1 MGLDQFPQL
10 LAQRDHQRLAER
22 AEGVAETRVHLF
34 QRTAKLDVV
43 LLGRRLVLL
52 DRRQG
57 SPQFQQRGL
66 NDGFRLLEFRDFF
79 SQLGHFLFQPV
90 HSPVH
95 GIERVSGL
103 LFSLHPNRIAWRNQA
118 LGTSPDVSIR
128 LIVSDGKRTLKE

>member
-1 MGLDQFPQL
+1 M
-10 LAQRDHQRLAER
+10 
-22 AEGVAETRVHLF
+22 AETRVHLF

-79 SQLGHFLFQPV
+79 SQLRDLRFQPV
-90 HSPVH
+90 HSRV
-95 GIERVSGL
+95 GGGVRVSAVPLALQTIPGRL
-103 LFSLHPNRIAWRNQA
+103 SKPIARA
-118 LGTSPDVSIR
+118 FAGFL
-128 LIVSDGKRTLKE
+128 DGFHRVGIHAER